1 MNDAGS
7 FFKNRVAVVTGG
19 MGGLGTHIVE
29 RFLSEG
35 MKIGIPVRSGS
46 TPQAVPAAW
55 ENASD
60 RVFIEKADLTQDS
73 DVIRF
78 LSNCSSRLGP
88 TEILINT
95 VGGYAGGER
104 IGEAPMKEF
113 DDMINMNLRPTI
125 LMSSNVLHGM
135 REGKFGRIV
144 SIAAKPAVHS
154 PANRGP
160 YAIAKRA
167 VVTLTETIAEEVAG
181 SGITANAIAPSIIL
195 TDANRTSM
203 PGADT
208 GKWVTPQEIAELV
221 LFLCSWQARSI
232 NGNVIKIYGGV

>member
-1 MNDAGS
+1 MKEAGS
-7 FFKNRVAVVTGG
+7 FLKNKVAVVTGG

-35 MKIGIPVRSGS
+35 MKIGIPVRDGS
-46 TPQAVPAAW
+46 TTQKVPPAL
-55 ENASD
+55 ENAGDS
-60 RVFIEKADLTQDS
+60 VFIERADLTLES

-78 LSNCSSRLGP
+78 LSNTSSRLGP
-88 TEILINT
+88 IEILINT
-95 VGGYAGGER
+95 VGGYAGGEK
-104 IGEAPMKEF
+104 IGEARMKVF

-135 REGKFGRIV
+135 RERKFGRII
-144 SIAAKPAVHS
+144 SIAAKPAMHS
-154 PANRGP
+154 SATRGP
-160 YAIAKRA
+160 YAIAKRG

-181 SGITANAIAPSIIL
+181 TGITANAIAPSIIL
-195 TDANRTSM
+195 TDANRASM

-208 GKWVTPQEIAELV
+208 EKWVTPQEIAELV
-221 LFLCSWQARSI
+221 LFLCSRHARSI